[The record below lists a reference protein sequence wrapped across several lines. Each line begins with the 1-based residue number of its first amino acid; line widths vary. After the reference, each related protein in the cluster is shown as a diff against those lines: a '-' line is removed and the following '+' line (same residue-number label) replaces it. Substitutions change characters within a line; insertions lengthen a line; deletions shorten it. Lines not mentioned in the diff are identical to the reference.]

1 MRLLIYDIALT
12 FVEVDVCA
20 SSSWHCCIRI
30 GSRKKKRKIVS
41 HLVFHEEHKR
51 DATTEVAIFSER
63 LEARRG
69 DEESKSK
76 FENPKSSFSSI
87 WTKETFIIEKG
98 TLRKSADKDKDKDK
112 YTILCIIRAECFSGV
127 NDFWEWIFSRFNI
140 LQGWILFRSEYF
152 SDVNIFGGEY
162 FFKGWIFFKGVNI
175 CEGWIFFI
183 VNIFQGWILLRSKY
197 LLGVNI
203 FYGWIFFRGEYL
215 LGANVFRGDYFVRGE
230 YFLGVKIF
238 QVFS

>member
-127 NDFWEWIFSRFNI
+127 NIFREWIFSWVNVFEV
-140 LQGWILFRSEYF
+140 EYF
-152 SDVNIFGGEY
+152 S
-162 FFKGWIFFKGVNI
+162 GVKTLH
-175 CEGWIFFI
+175 E
-183 VNIFQGWILLRSKY
+183 
-197 LLGVNI
+197 
-203 FYGWIFFRGEYL
+203 WIFFRGEY
-215 LGANVFRGDYFVRGE
+215 FRGE
-230 YFLGVKIF
+230 YFFRGWIF
-238 QVFS
+238 VRG

>member
-12 FVEVDVCA
+12 FFFEVDVCA
-20 SSSWHCCIRI
+20 SSSWQCCIRI

-41 HLVFHEEHKR
+41 HLVFHEGHKR

-69 DEESKSK
+69 DEESQSK

-127 NDFWEWIFSRFNI
+127 NIFREWIFS
-140 LQGWILFRSEYF
+140 E
-152 SDVNIFGGEY
+152 
-162 FFKGWIFFKGVNI
+162 
-175 CEGWIFFI
+175 C
-183 VNIFQGWILLRSKY
+183 
-197 LLGVNI
+197 
-203 FYGWIFFRGEYL
+203 
-215 LGANVFRGDYFVRGE
+215 E
-230 YFLGVKIF
+230 YFLGWILA
-238 QVFS
+238 Q

>member
-1 MRLLIYDIALT
+1 MTVKYAHLKMHRCGWRLLIYDIALT

-127 NDFWEWIFSRFNI
+127 NIFREWIFS
-140 LQGWILFRSEYF
+140 
-152 SDVNIFGGEY
+152 GGEY
-162 FFKGWIFFKGVNI
+162 F
-175 CEGWIFFI
+175 
-183 VNIFQGWILLRSKY
+183 R
-197 LLGVNI
+197 
-203 FYGWIFFRGEYL
+203 GWIFFRSEYL
-215 LGANVFRGDYFVRGE
+215 
-230 YFLGVKIF
+230 
-238 QVFS
+238 

>member
-98 TLRKSADKDKDKDK
+98 TLRKSADKDKDK

-127 NDFWEWIFSRFNI
+127 NIFREWIFS
-140 LQGWILFRSEYF
+140 E
-152 SDVNIFGGEY
+152 
-162 FFKGWIFFKGVNI
+162 
-175 CEGWIFFI
+175 C
-183 VNIFQGWILLRSKY
+183 
-197 LLGVNI
+197 
-203 FYGWIFFRGEYL
+203 
-215 LGANVFRGDYFVRGE
+215 E
-230 YFLGVKIF
+230 YFLGWILA
-238 QVFS
+238 Q